1 MLIAARNKVHNQK
14 FKAQLKREFDM
25 KDLRKAKKIL
35 VFMHTLAI
43 SGELRSQ
50 SVKRFYMIEA

>member
-35 VFMHTLAI
+35 GVHAYFGNFRRTTF
-43 SGELRSQ
+43 S
-50 SVKRFYMIEA
+50 KC